1 MFSKHPMSGNQQRVT
16 NLCSIWKDIGCVQ
29 NIQCLTTPN
38 LMELNFNNEFLNIS
52 AAIRLK
58 PLTKK
63 DIGCFRNIRC
73 LEIIKGV

>member
-1 MFSKHPMSGNQQRVT
+1 
-16 NLCSIWKDIGCVQ
+16 
-29 NIQCLTTPN
+29 
-38 LMELNFNNEFLNIS
+38 MELNFNNEFLNIS

-73 LEIIKGV
+73 LEIINGV